1 MILSARKVVMK
12 LFLAALLT
20 VAPLLADDPAG
31 LVVWK
36 SSDLKRHATT
46 QELQN
51 APELRAVVVHQD
63 RDAEPVL
70 GEISSTLLI
79 VESGEATLVTG
90 GRIQGSSIED
100 GAKTALS
107 EGDVVHIPATLPRQ
121 ILVAAGKQITYLVI
135 QQHANPETEA
145 AATKV
150 PVLDPNGKKP
160 TLGPDVGGG
169 YRACAKG
176 DTSPDGTIV
185 DKYQKVVG
193 YDFMGK
199 TCVWTPLEAPAPT
212 NVSSNLKGKPRIGTD
227 MGGGFRS
234 CVAGDDS
241 PNGTL
246 VDGYRKEL
254 HPSPFGN
261 TCAWEKI
268 K

>member
-1 MILSARKVVMK
+1 VRL
-12 LFLAALLT
+12 LAAFLVL
-20 VAPLLADDPAG
+20 APLMADDTAG

-36 SSDLKRHATT
+36 SSDIRQHATT
-46 QELQN
+46 QELQK
-51 APELRAVVVHQD
+51 AQEFRAVVVRQD
-63 RDAEPVL
+63 RDSEPVM
-70 GEISSTLLI
+70 GEVGAQLLI

-90 GRIQGSSIED
+90 GKIQGAAIQD
-100 GAKTALS
+100 GAKTELS
-107 EGDVVHIPATLPRQ
+107 EGDVVHIPGALPRQ
-121 ILVAAGKQITYLVI
+121 ILVAQGKQVTYLVI
-135 QQHANPETEA
+135 KQQANPESA
-145 AATKV
+145 AAA
-150 PVLDPNGKKP
+150 PAPALDPNGKKP
-160 TLGPDVGGG
+160 ILGPDVGGG
-169 YRACAKG
+169 YRACAPG
-176 DTSPDGTIV
+176 DTSPDGTV
-185 DKYQKVVG
+185 VEGFRKVLG

-212 NVSSNLKGKPRIGTD
+212 NVSSNLKGKPRIGVD

-241 PNGTL
+241 PNGTI